1 VTGAPGAFQ
10 AILRLLGER
19 TGLSFGPQR
28 LDSAEL
34 GIRRGMA
41 RAGVAD
47 LEQYRNLLEA
57 DSKAFDH
64 LVVEL
69 TVGETYFFRE
79 PAHFALIRREILPEV
94 RRRRGAEHM
103 LRAWSAGCASGEEP
117 YSLAML
123 LEEEGLGGRAHVL
136 ATDISPAALG
146 KARQATYTAWSLR
159 GDGAAAAGP
168 YLRRQGERYVLEEK
182 IRRRVM
188 FEHLN
193 MALDVYPSF
202 ATGTW
207 GMDLI
212 LCRNVLIYFAAE
224 TIAAVA
230 RRLLAALAP
239 GGWLL
244 TGSADPPL
252 GSHAG
257 FETVI
262 TDAGV
267 FYRRPMA
274 ASGVSLDGKA
284 LDPAPAAGAP
294 LAQPGTQY
302 AVRSTQYS
310 VLSTQYPAA
319 PVDPLAA
326 ARQAI
331 AEGQYNRAADLTR
344 GLSADAAGAALHV
357 RVLANVEPAQAERA
371 CAEAVAHHALCA
383 ELHYLH
389 AALLLELG
397 RDEQAIQ
404 AVRRVIY
411 LDRSLA
417 VGHFTLGALLRAR
430 GDWAGA
436 RRAYR
441 NARDLCVA
449 RPPDE
454 IVPLSD
460 GEPAGRLAEA
470 AAAELALLD
479 RRQEVMT

>member
-1 VTGAPGAFQ
+1 MHPAYE

-19 TGLSFGPQR
+19 TGLSFAPQR
-28 LDSAEL
+28 RESAEL

-41 RAGVAD
+41 RAGVTD
-47 LEQYRNLLEA
+47 PGQYLGLVRKDGKL
-57 DSKAFDH
+57 FDD

-79 PAHFALIRREILPEV
+79 PAHFTLIQREVLPEV
-94 RRRRGAEHM
+94 RRRRGTGHV
-103 LRAWSAGCASGEEP
+103 LRLWSAGCASGEEP
-117 YSLAML
+117 YSLAIL
-123 LEEEGLGGRAHVL
+123 LDQEGLGEQAHVL
-136 ATDISPAALG
+136 ATDISRAALAR
-146 KARQATYTAWSLR
+146 ARQATYTAWSLR
-159 GDGAAAAGP
+159 GEGAVAAAP
-168 YLRRQGERYVLEEK
+168 FLRRQGERYVLEER
-182 IRRRVM
+182 IRRRVT

-193 MALDVYPSF
+193 LALDVYPSF

-212 LCRNVLIYFAAE
+212 LCRNVLLYFAAE

-230 RRLLAALAP
+230 RRLFAALAP

-244 TGSADPPL
+244 TASADPPL
-252 GSHAG
+252 GSHAA
-257 FETVI
+257 FETVV

-267 FYRRPMA
+267 FYRRPVGVNA
-274 ASGVSLDGKA
+274 WPGDVASKSQPPAEA
-284 LDPAPAAGAP
+284 LPV
-294 LAQPGTQY
+294 LCTQY
-302 AVRSTQYS
+302 P
-310 VLSTQYPAA
+310 VLSTHYTPAA
-319 PVDPLAA
+319 PADPLAG
-326 ARQAI
+326 ARRALDD
-331 AEGQYNRAADLTR
+331 GNYSRAAELTRDLTP
-344 GLSADAAGAALHV
+344 DATGAALHV
-357 RVLANVEPAQAERA
+357 RALANLEPDRAERA
-371 CAEAVAHHALCA
+371 CAEAVARHALSA

-397 RDEQAIQ
+397 RDEEAVR

-417 VGHFTLGALLRAR
+417 VGHFTLGALLRGR
-430 GDWAGA
+430 GDRAGA

-441 NARDLCVA
+441 NARDLCAA

-454 IVPLSD
+454 AVPLGD

-479 RRQEVMT
+479 SRPEVTT